1 MRVLVLVSD
10 RPTPPISGPRV
21 RNAHLWPALRRLGVE
36 VTLVGLD
43 QSGSGA
49 PHDDVELLPFDRPA
63 RGVRV
68 WQALRHSYHEWPR
81 SSALAARAAELARD
95 WRPDVVHAEEL
106 RMSAYL
112 PPRAGGAPP
121 LHSMTLHNVES
132 DLQRVTGSSPIRV
145 GAGLIDRVHAR
156 SLARFE
162 RRALE
167 RSDVAFAYSAR
178 DRERYRTLYPDLDAR
193 LRATRN
199 GADVAGVMP
208 APQPAQPGV
217 LLVGSLYYPPNVR
230 GLFWFLDEV
239 LPRLPAAL
247 PVTVAGSHA
256 TADVRARLAAS
267 RVRFVD
273 TPPDL
278 APLYAAHAISA
289 VPLFQGSGTRT
300 KILEALAHER
310 LVVTTRIGAEGL
322 ELAEGEGWV
331 LAEDAATFA
340 EQILRYAGDG
350 AARAAIARRGREAV
364 RSRYDW
370 GVVAAE
376 LLDAWRALT
385 ASA

>member
-1 MRVLVLVSD
+1 MRVLALVSD
-10 RPTPPISGPRV
+10 RPRPPITGPRV

-36 VTLVGLD
+36 VKLLGLD
-43 QSGSGA
+43 QSGGGTPDEDA
-49 PHDDVELLPFDRPA
+49 ELLPFDRPA
-63 RGVRV
+63 RAVRA

-81 SSALAARAAELARD
+81 SSALAARAADLARD

-112 PPRAGGAPP
+112 PPRAAAVT
-121 LHSMTLHNVES
+121 LYSLTLHNVET
-132 DLQRVTGSSPIRV
+132 DLQRMTGSSPIRF

-167 RSDVAFAYSAR
+167 RVDVAFAYSAL
-178 DRERYRTLYPDLDAR
+178 DRERYRALYPDLAAR

-199 GADVAGVMP
+199 GTDVAGIAP
-208 APQPAQPGV
+208 APQPNEAGV
-217 LLVGSLYYPPNVR
+217 LLVGSLNYPPNVR

-239 LPRLPAAL
+239 LPHLGPDL
-247 PVTVAGSHA
+247 LVTVAGSHA
-256 TADVRARLAAS
+256 TAEVRARLAAS
-267 RVRFVD
+267 RVRFAD

-310 LVVTTRIGAEGL
+310 LVVTTRVGAEGL

-340 EQILRYAGDG
+340 DRIRRYAGDG
-350 AARAAIARRGREAV
+350 AARGAIARRGREAV
-364 RSRYDW
+364 RARYDW

-376 LLDAWRALT
+376 LLGAWRALT

>member
-1 MRVLVLVSD
+1 MRVLALVSD
-10 RPTPPISGPRV
+10 RPRPPITGPRV

-36 VTLVGLD
+36 VKLLGLD
-43 QSGSGA
+43 QSGGGA
-49 PHDDVELLPFDRPA
+49 PDEDAELLPFDRPA
-63 RGVRV
+63 RAVRA

-81 SSALAARAAELARD
+81 SSALAARAADLARD

-106 RMSAYL
+106 RMSTYL
-112 PPRAGGAPP
+112 PPRAAAVPRYS
-121 LHSMTLHNVES
+121 LTLHNVET
-132 DLQRVTGSSPIRV
+132 DLQRVTGSSPIRF
-145 GAGLIDRVHAR
+145 GAALVDRVHAR
-156 SLARFE
+156 SLGRFE

-167 RSDVAFAYSAR
+167 RVDVAFGYSAL
-178 DRERYRTLYPDLDAR
+178 DRERYRTLYPDLAAR
-193 LRATRN
+193 IYATRN
-199 GADVAGVMP
+199 GTDVAGITP
-208 APQPAQPGV
+208 APQPAARGV
-217 LLVGSLYYPPNVR
+217 LLVGSLNYSPNVR

-239 LPRLPAAL
+239 LPRLGPDL
-247 PVTVAGSHA
+247 VVTVAGSHA
-256 TADVRARLAAS
+256 TAEVRARLAAS
-267 RVRFVD
+267 RVRFAD

-278 APLYAAHAISA
+278 TPLYAAHAISA

-310 LVVTTRIGAEGL
+310 LVVTTRFGAEGL

-340 EQILRYAGDG
+340 EAIRRYAGDG
-350 AARAAIARRGREAV
+350 AARGAIARRGREAV

>member
-1 MRVLVLVSD
+1 MRVLALVSD
-10 RPTPPISGPRV
+10 RPRPPITGPRV

-36 VTLVGLD
+36 VKLLGLD
-43 QSGSGA
+43 QSGRGA
-49 PHDDVELLPFDRPA
+49 PDEDAEQLPFARPA
-63 RGVRV
+63 RAVRA

-81 SSALAARAAELARD
+81 SSALAARAADLARD

-112 PPRAGGAPP
+112 PPRAAAVP
-121 LHSMTLHNVES
+121 LYSLTLHNVET
-132 DLQRVTGSSPIRV
+132 DLQRMTSSSPTRL

-167 RSDVAFAYSAR
+167 RVDVAFAYSTL
-178 DRERYRTLYPDLDAR
+178 DRERYRTLYPDLAAR
-193 LRATRN
+193 ICATRN
-199 GADVAGVMP
+199 GTDVAGITP
-208 APQPAQPGV
+208 APQPTAPGV

-230 GLFWFLDEV
+230 GLFWFLEEV
-239 LPRLPAAL
+239 LPRLGPDL
-247 PVTVAGSHA
+247 VVTVAGSHA
-256 TADVRARLAAS
+256 TAEVRARLAAT
-267 RVRFVD
+267 RVRFAD

-310 LVVTTRIGAEGL
+310 LVVTTQIGAEGL

-340 EQILRYAGDG
+340 DRIRHFAGDVP
-350 AARAAIARRGREAV
+350 ARAAIARRGREAV
-364 RSRYDW
+364 RARYDW

-376 LLDAWRALT
+376 LLGAWRALT

>member
-1 MRVLVLVSD
+1 MRVLALVSD
-10 RPTPPISGPRV
+10 RPRPPITGPRV

-36 VTLVGLD
+36 VKLLGLD
-43 QSGSGA
+43 QSGAGA
-49 PHDDVELLPFDRPA
+49 PDADVELLPFDRPA
-63 RGVRV
+63 RAVRA

-81 SSALAARAAELARD
+81 SSALTARAADLARD

-112 PPRAGGAPP
+112 PLRAGAAPP
-121 LHSMTLHNVES
+121 LHSLTLHNVET
-132 DLQRVTGSSPIRV
+132 DLQRVTGSSPIRF

-156 SLARFE
+156 NLGRFE

-167 RSDVAFAYSAR
+167 SVDVAFGYSAR
-178 DRERYRTLYPDLDAR
+178 DRERYRRLYPDLTAR
-193 LRATRN
+193 IRATRN
-199 GADVAGVMP
+199 GTNAAGITP
-208 APQPAQPGV
+208 APQPAAPGV
-217 LLVGSLYYPPNVR
+217 LLVGSLYYAPNVR

-239 LPRLPAAL
+239 LPRLPATLA
-247 PVTVAGSHA
+247 VTVAGSHA
-256 TADVRARLAAS
+256 TTEVRARLAAT
-267 RVRFVD
+267 RVSFAD
-273 TPPDL
+273 TPADL
-278 APLYAAHAISA
+278 TPLYASHAISA

-310 LVVTTRIGAEGL
+310 LVVTTRVGAEGL

-340 EQILRYAGDG
+340 EAIRRFAGDG
-350 AARAAIARRGREAV
+350 AARGAIARRGREAV

-370 GVVAAE
+370 GIVAAE